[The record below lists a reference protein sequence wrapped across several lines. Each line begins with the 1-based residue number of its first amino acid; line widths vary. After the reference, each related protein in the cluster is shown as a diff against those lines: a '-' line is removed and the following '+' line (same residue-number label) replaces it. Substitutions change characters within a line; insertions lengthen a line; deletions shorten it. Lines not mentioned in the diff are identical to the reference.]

1 MQGSSEIEQEKRIL
15 DLIESGDDAGFDKMV
30 DLFGPMLY
38 RYAIRMC
45 GQEPDAE
52 DALQE
57 TFLAAKEKIGQ
68 FRGEGRL
75 RNWLFKIAGNACRQ
89 RHRRDKGRLQS
100 ELNMEDVLVD
110 MEASR
115 HAHRPWQVDPSAVTL
130 NNELSEKLEKAIS
143 RVPETNRSVLL
154 LRDIEGM
161 STRETAEA
169 LGITEE
175 AVKVRLHR
183 ARSFVRDLLRDY
195 FEE

>member
-1 MQGSSEIEQEKRIL
+1 
-15 DLIESGDDAGFDKMV
+15 LIEAGDDAGFDKMV

-38 RYAIRMC
+38 RYTLRMC
-45 GQEPDAE
+45 NQEPDAE

-57 TFLAAKEKIGQ
+57 TFLTAKEKIGQ

-89 RHRRDKGRLQS
+89 RHRYNRGRLES

-110 MEASR
+110 MEASE
-115 HAHRPWQVDPSAVTL
+115 HAHRPWQVDPAETTL
-130 NNELSEKLEKAIS
+130 NKELSERLEKAIA

-154 LRDIEGM
+154 LRDIEGL

-169 LGITEE
+169 LDITEE

-183 ARSFVRDLLRDY
+183 ARAFVRNLMRDY
-195 FEE
+195 FEA